1 MKNAYTVPAI
11 SGFLLLAVLVVFGQ
25 TIRHEFVNFDDDSY
39 VYANPQVS
47 HGLTVSGA
55 VWAFTQS
62 YRSNWIPLTWISLMV
77 DGNLYGLHAGGYHLT
92 NVLLHAATA
101 ILLFLVLR
109 RMTGCLWPSAFAAA
123 LFAVH
128 PLRAE
133 SVAWVTERKD
143 VLSGL
148 FFMLTLWAYVGYV
161 RHRFSLAR
169 YALVI
174 VLFALGLMAKP
185 MLVTLPFVLLL
196 LDYWPLRRMVF
207 VPREDTLALGWTSH
221 GRPESEA
228 KGVGGT
234 TITPTETLGGKALGR
249 VSVLVRLVIEKI
261 PLFVVAGGDC
271 LLTLFVQD
279 RSLVSTEH
287 LPLWWRIGN
296 AIIAY
301 VTYLGQFFY
310 PVGLSVLYPR
320 PGLDLPLWKVFAAFL
335 VLASITTAAFIGRR
349 RCPYILVG
357 WLWYLGMLVPVIG
370 FLQVGTVSVADRFT
384 YLTQIGLGIALAWGA
399 ADLCRSWPYRR
410 WVCGVASAS
419 VLAVLM
425 GCALRQTSF
434 WRNSETLWT
443 RALACNSQNA
453 FAQGSLGMVLHQ
465 SGRIDEAAA
474 CYLKAIEIGP
484 DEDAHN
490 NLGGILA
497 DRGEIGEAIAHFQKA
512 LKINPDSASAH
523 NNLGRILASRG
534 RTDEAIAHL
543 RKALE
548 TEPNSADTHSSLG
561 KAFLRQGKPS
571 ETLIQWRE
579 AVRLQPTDI
588 GNVSQLAS
596 LLATCPETSIRNGNE
611 AVYLARWA
619 VELSKGR
626 KPTVLGTL
634 AAAYAEAGQFSKA
647 IEAAERAVALA
658 STDGNVALTDTLR
671 AQIKLYQAGSPY
683 REILSQHGK

>member
-109 RMTGCLWPSAFAAA
+109 RMTGCLWPSAFVAA

-207 VPREDTLALGWTSH
+207 VPRE
-221 GRPESEA
+221 
-228 KGVGGT
+228 
-234 TITPTETLGGKALGR
+234 GR

-261 PLFVVAGGDC
+261 PLFVVAGGNC
-271 LLTLFVQD
+271 LLTLLVQD
-279 RSLVSTEH
+279 RSLVSIEH
-287 LPLWWRIGN
+287 LPLWWRIDN

-399 ADLCRSWPYRR
+399 ADLCRSWSYRR

-434 WRNSETLWT
+434 WRDSETLWT

-453 FAQGSLGMVLHQ
+453 FAQGSLGMALHE

-484 DEDAHN
+484 DGDAHN

-497 DRGEIGEAIAHFQKA
+497 DRGEIDAAVAHFQKA

-523 NNLGRILASRG
+523 NNLGGILADRG
-534 RTDEAIAHL
+534 RTDEAIAHF

-561 KAFLRQGKPS
+561 KALLRQGKPS
-571 ETLIQWRE
+571 ETLTEWRE

-588 GNVSQLAS
+588 GSVSQLAS
-596 LLATCPETSIRNGNE
+596 LLATCPETSIRNGDE

-658 STDGNVALTDTLR
+658 STDGNVALADTLR

>member
-1 MKNAYTVPAI
+1 MESWMKNAYTVPAI

-109 RMTGCLWPSAFAAA
+109 RMTGCLWPSAFVAA

-207 VPREDTLALGWTSH
+207 VPRE
-221 GRPESEA
+221 
-228 KGVGGT
+228 
-234 TITPTETLGGKALGR
+234 GR

-261 PLFVVAGGDC
+261 PLFVVAGGNC
-271 LLTLFVQD
+271 LLTLLVQD
-279 RSLVSTEH
+279 RSLVSIEH
-287 LPLWWRIGN
+287 LPLWWRIDN

-349 RCPYILVG
+349 RYPYILVG

-399 ADLCRSWPYRR
+399 ADLCRSWSYRR

-434 WRNSETLWT
+434 WRDSETLWT

-453 FAQGSLGMVLHQ
+453 FAQGSLGMALHE

-484 DEDAHN
+484 DGDAHN

-497 DRGEIGEAIAHFQKA
+497 DRGEIDAAVAHFQKA

-523 NNLGRILASRG
+523 NNLGGILADRG
-534 RTDEAIAHL
+534 RTDEAIAHF

-561 KAFLRQGKPS
+561 KALLRQGKPS
-571 ETLIQWRE
+571 ETLTEWRE

-588 GNVSQLAS
+588 GSVSQLAS
-596 LLATCPETSIRNGNE
+596 LLATCPETSIRNGDE

-658 STDGNVALTDTLR
+658 STDGNVALADTLR

>member
-109 RMTGCLWPSAFAAA
+109 RMTGCLWPSAFVAA

-207 VPREDTLALGWTSH
+207 VPRE
-221 GRPESEA
+221 
-228 KGVGGT
+228 
-234 TITPTETLGGKALGR
+234 GR

-261 PLFVVAGGDC
+261 PLFVVAGGNC
-271 LLTLFVQD
+271 LLTLLVQD
-279 RSLVSTEH
+279 RSLVSIEH
-287 LPLWWRIGN
+287 LPLWWRIDN

-349 RCPYILVG
+349 RYPYILVG

-399 ADLCRSWPYRR
+399 ADLCRSWSYRR

-434 WRNSETLWT
+434 WRDSETLWT

-453 FAQGSLGMVLHQ
+453 FAQGSLGMALHE

-484 DEDAHN
+484 DGDAHN

-497 DRGEIGEAIAHFQKA
+497 DRGEIDAAVAHFQKA

-523 NNLGRILASRG
+523 NNLGGILADRG
-534 RTDEAIAHL
+534 RTDEAIAHF

-561 KAFLRQGKPS
+561 KALLRQGKPS
-571 ETLIQWRE
+571 ETLTEWRE

-588 GNVSQLAS
+588 GSVSQLAS
-596 LLATCPETSIRNGNE
+596 LLATCPETSIRNGDE

-658 STDGNVALTDTLR
+658 STDGNVALADTLR